1 MNLDSM
7 MPCRALATSQ
17 GRCPLNCQQD
27 MGVPKGRRQQ
37 HLQHLALHGPK
48 LILMVEKTAA
58 AADFE
63 SGVHRHNVT
72 DAFARVQPLLP
83 QLAKRTIHYEQ
94 GLTHPRK

>member
-1 MNLDSM
+1 MNPDSM

-17 GRCPLNCQQD
+17 CRCPLNCQHD
-27 MGVPKGRRQQ
+27 MGVPKGRRQH
-37 HLQHLALHGPK
+37 HLQHPALHGPK

-58 AADFE
+58 AAGVE
-63 SGVHRHNVT
+63 SSVYHHDVT

-94 GLTHPRK
+94 GLTHPEK